1 MINERYLINKK
12 IGTGRSQVFLCQDTE
27 FPEINKVIKLLPVDV
42 DPEEITIFRNEFFIL
57 MKLNHPNIIK
67 ANDFGTVLKTD
78 GEQEISIGSKFL
90 IMEYFQGEE
99 LVHYKNISDE
109 PALREIIK
117 QISSVLYYLHQSNY
131 IYYDLKPENIL
142 VKVSNGKPIIKLID
156 LGFAQHI
163 LESREEIIRGTAE
176 YIAPEIIK
184 NERHNHRV
192 DLYSLGI
199 MLYKIVY
206 GKFPFKTSSELEIY
220 KSHLEMEYEFPQSK
234 YSGELIVAIKKL
246 LIKNPDERFQ
256 NSLQLLSALNISI
269 DGDLNKDWIP
279 AKVFSNRKD
288 VLTIIKTYFADETS
302 GEVFTIKSF
311 EGAGKTALLDEIYF
325 QNENVILIKNNK
337 SKTGFDFVKLIL
349 KEIVFN
355 EFVFNK
361 LSSEI
366 LVRIYGI
373 FLSPPQD
380 IYGELKAIF
389 TAVSIHNNFIL
400 LLDDF
405 NSYDEFTI
413 EVFKN
418 IIPILQVNRI
428 KIILTE
434 ASNFNYLSSFI
445 FNLRELNLNPFTDVH
460 LDEYLNKSFYPDFPI
475 GELKKLIL
483 LHADL
488 LPGSIESF
496 LRDIILLKIIQFTP
510 DGVGIKTKADE
521 ISVLKSSQEEIYN
534 FRFQMLSKS
543 EEEIAKLVSA
553 FEITVDE
560 PTISELV
567 KMPSGQIS
575 SLISSLQNKNIIQQ
589 YSRSSGIIFTSE
601 GLKKFVYS
609 KIDDKKNYHKLIAKE
624 LYEKFPSYNRTEAA
638 RHYELAGDFKK
649 SYEIYKIE
657 LDSAEKITAYSYQK
671 NILLHLLEL
680 KLEDSDLTEINFQLC
695 KTFHKLGEYKQSL
708 QIIEGLLSKKLD
720 EEFRR
725 KILILKGSCKIGL
738 SENEEGKNLL
748 ASLIPEIKDESQK
761 QSLLVEIA
769 SAEFDL
775 NHFDSASQICMDVI
789 TNPHTKNE
797 EKGKCFNLLGLIEI
811 NKKNNVDEGLFLIM
825 QAQEAYQQVNDSN
838 RVAQMGKNM
847 GNIFNIKGEYEKA
860 EQSWNKSLE
869 INRAIGNLEQEAG
882 LLLNFGVYYYDKS
895 YLSNAIDFY
904 KRASSIFVSIGNKY
918 GESQALYNLSE
929 VYLLTCEYQ
938 NAYKVIQNSI
948 LIFSQLNYLLEE
960 LEAQFILSKLFY
972 LIGDFE
978 MFSEVIG
985 NINQLNEKGNIV
997 EKNKIQFEYLLELK
1011 KIKDD
1016 FSKADINKLHSLQKA
1031 FLEQKDKLHYFSTTI
1046 LIVKNL
1052 IGLNK
1057 IKEGVAILRSEGIN
1071 DLCKDNVLFFA
1082 EREYIL
1088 GKFSQKNPT
1097 LQLKTPVEYYNSA
1110 LKALEDF
1117 AVTELTW
1124 EIMFELGNYFFQRGN
1139 FGKAKENFNYA
1150 KEIIFYFGDNIKN
1163 SRLRDAYFNKPE
1175 RKDALQKIE
1184 KLGS

>member
-12 IGTGRSQVFLCQDTE
+12 IGKGRSQVFLCQDTE
-27 FPEINKVIKLLPVDV
+27 FPEIKKVIKLLPVDA
-42 DPEEITIFRNEFFIL
+42 DHEEIKIFRNEFFIL

-67 ANDFGTVLKTD
+67 ANDFGTVLKTG

-109 PALREIIK
+109 SALREIIK
-117 QISSVLYYLHQSNY
+117 QVSSVLYYLHQSNY
-131 IYYDLKPENIL
+131 VYYDLKPENIL
-142 VKVSNGKPIIKLID
+142 VNESNGKPIIKLID

-163 LESREEIIRGTAE
+163 LESREDIIRGTPE

-184 NERHNHRV
+184 NEKHNHRV

-206 GKFPFKTSSELEIY
+206 GKFPFKASSELEIY

-234 YSGELIVAIKKL
+234 YSGELIGAIKKL
-246 LIKNPDERFQ
+246 LLKNPEERFQ

-269 DGDLNKDWIP
+269 DEDLNKDWIP

-337 SKTGFDFVKLIL
+337 SKAGIDFIKLIL

-355 EFVFNK
+355 EFVFDK
-361 LSSEI
+361 LSDEI
-366 LVRIYGI
+366 LDRIYGI
-373 FLSPPQD
+373 FISSPQD
-380 IYGELKAIF
+380 IVGELKAIF
-389 TAVSIHNNFIL
+389 TAVSTHNNFIL

-475 GELKKLIL
+475 DDLKKLIL

-496 LRDIILLKIIQFTP
+496 MRDIILLKIILFTP

-543 EEEIAKLVSA
+543 EKEIAKLVSA

-560 PTISELV
+560 LIISELV
-567 KMPSGQIS
+567 KIPPIQIPT
-575 SLISSLQNKNIIQQ
+575 LISSLQNKNIIQQ

-601 GLKKFVYS
+601 GLRKFLYS
-609 KIDDKKNYHKLIAKE
+609 KIDDQKNYHKQIAKE
-624 LYEKFPSYNRTEAA
+624 LNERFPSFNRTENS
-638 RHYELAGDFKK
+638 RHYELAGDYKK
-649 SYEIYKIE
+649 SYEIYKEE
-657 LDSAEKITAYSYQK
+657 LSSAEKLSAYSYQK

-680 KLEDSDLTEINFQLC
+680 KLEDSDLIEIKLQLC
-695 KTFHKLGEYKQSL
+695 KVLYKLGDYQQSL
-708 QIIEGLLSKKLD
+708 KVSDELLNKKLD
-720 EEFRR
+720 DELQQEL
-725 KILILKGSCKIGL
+725 LILKGISQIGL
-738 SENEEGKNLL
+738 GENEDGRNLL
-748 ASLIPEIKDESQK
+748 ISLIPEINDESRK
-761 QSLLVEIA
+761 QTLLAEIA
-769 SAEFDL
+769 SAEFTL
-775 NHFDSASQICMDVI
+775 TNFDSSFQTCMQVVSNSK
-789 TNPHTKNE
+789 TNAE
-797 EKGKCFNLLGLIEI
+797 DKGKSYNLLGLIALY
-811 NKKNNVDEGLFLIM
+811 KNNNFNEALNYIQQALEVYQHKNNLLRAAIM
-825 QAQEAYQQVNDSN
+825 E
-838 RVAQMGKNM
+838 MNM
-847 GNIFNIKGEYEKA
+847 GNIYNMKGEHEKA
-860 EQSWNKSLE
+860 EQCWNKSLE
-869 INRAIGNLEQEAG
+869 INLKIGNLEQEAM
-882 LLLNFGVYYYDKS
+882 LLLNFGIYNYDKS
-895 YLSNAIDFY
+895 NFDEAIEFY
-904 KRASSIFVSIGNKY
+904 KKASVIFLSLGNKN
-918 GESQALYNLSE
+918 GECSVLINLGEIFLKVCQYQKAFESLINAE
-929 VYLLTCEYQ
+929 NILTLLSST
-938 NAYKVIQNSI
+938 
-948 LIFSQLNYLLEE
+948 FLEFE
-960 LEAQFILSKLFY
+960 RLFILSKLY
-972 LIGDFE
+972 YEIGDYK
-978 MFSEVIG
+978 
-985 NINQLNEKGNIV
+985 QLNKVIVKFKKLYEEGNVI
-997 EKNKIQFEYLLELK
+997 EKNKIQFDYLLELE
-1011 KIKDD
+1011 KIKNDLSSVD
-1016 FSKADINKLHSLQKA
+1016 LNQLHSLQIK
-1031 FLEQKDKLHYFSTTI
+1031 FLDQIDKDNYFETTI
-1046 LIVKNL
+1046 WLVKYLLAQNKFSDALAELSTKQVNEFCTENL
-1052 IGLNK
+1052 
-1057 IKEGVAILRSEGIN
+1057 
-1071 DLCKDNVLFFA
+1071 LFSV
-1082 EREYIL
+1082 EREYML
-1088 GKFSQKNPT
+1088 GKISEKDQP
-1097 LQLKTPVEYYNSA
+1097 LQLKTSIEYYTSA
-1110 LKALEDF
+1110 FETIKEF
-1117 AVTELTW
+1117 NVTELTW
-1124 EIMFELGNYFFQRGN
+1124 KIMFELGNSFFQRGN
-1139 FGKAKENFNYA
+1139 FSKAKEHMYYA
-1150 KEIIFYFGDNIKN
+1150 KEIIFYFGNNIKN

-1175 RKDALQKIE
+1175 RKEALQKIE

>member
-12 IGTGRSQVFLCQDTE
+12 IGKGRSQVFLCQDIE
-27 FPEINKVIKLLPVDV
+27 FPEIKKVIKLLPVNA
-42 DPEEITIFRNEFFIL
+42 DPEEIKIFRNEFFIL

-67 ANDFGTVLKTD
+67 ASDFGTVLKTD
-78 GEQEISIGSKFL
+78 GEQEISSGSKYL
-90 IMEYFQGEE
+90 IMDYFQGEE
-99 LVHYKNISDE
+99 LIRYNNISDE

-117 QISSVLYYLHQSNY
+117 QICSVLYYLHQSNY
-131 IYYDLKPENIL
+131 VYYDLKPENIL
-142 VKVSNGKPIIKLID
+142 VNESNGKPIIKLID

-163 LESREEIIRGTAE
+163 LESREDIIRGTPE

-184 NERHNHRV
+184 NEKHNHRA

-206 GKFPFKTSSELEIY
+206 GKFPFKTSNELEIY

-234 YSGELIVAIKKL
+234 YSGELIAAIKKL

-256 NSLQLLSALNISI
+256 NSLQLLSVLNISI
-269 DGDLNKDWIP
+269 DEDLNKDWIP

-325 QNENVILIKNNK
+325 QNENVILIKNYK
-337 SKTGFDFVKLIL
+337 SKSGIDFVKLIL

-400 LLDDF
+400 LFDDF

-428 KIILTE
+428 RIILTE
-434 ASNFNYLSSFI
+434 TSNTNYLSSFI

-460 LDEYLNKSFYPDFPI
+460 LDEYLNKSFYPGFPI

-510 DGVGIKTKADE
+510 DGVAIKTKADE

-543 EEEIAKLVSA
+543 EEEIVKLISA

-560 PTISELV
+560 PIISELV
-567 KMPSGQIS
+567 KIPPIQIPT
-575 SLISSLQNKNIIQQ
+575 LISSLQNKNIIQQ
-589 YSRSSGIIFTSE
+589 YSRNSGIIFTSE

-624 LYEKFPSYNRTEAA
+624 LYEKFPSFNRTENA
-638 RHYELAGDFKK
+638 RHYELAGDYKK
-649 SYEIYKIE
+649 SYEIYKEE
-657 LDSAEKITAYSYQK
+657 LSSAEKLSAYSFQK

-680 KLEDSDLTEINFQLC
+680 KLEDSDLTEINLQLC
-695 KTFHKLGEYKQSL
+695 KVLYKLGEHKQSL
-708 QIIEGLLSKKLD
+708 QIIEELLSKSLD
-720 EEFRR
+720 EKFKQEL
-725 KILILKGSCKIGL
+725 LILKGSSLIENG
-738 SENEEGKNLL
+738 ENEEGKILL
-748 ASLIPEIKDESQK
+748 ESLIGEVKDETRK

-769 SAEFDL
+769 SAEFEM
-775 NHFDSASQICMDVI
+775 NRFESVSQLCKEVI
-789 TNPHTKNE
+789 SNPSTENE
-797 EKGKCFNLLGLIEI
+797 DMGKCYNILGL
-811 NKKNNVDEGLFLIM
+811 VGLFRPENLNDSLASLQ
-825 QAQEAYQQVNDSN
+825 QAKKIYQQLNLQG
-838 RVAQMGKNM
+838 RVAKMEQNLGIIYNMNGDYKNAEICWNNSL
-847 GNIFNIKGEYEKA
+847 NINV
-860 EQSWNKSLE
+860 S
-869 INRAIGNLEQEAG
+869 IGNLEQEG
-882 LLLNFGVYYYDKS
+882 KLLMNLGIYNYQQFHLKE
-895 YLSNAIDFY
+895 AIEYY
-904 KRASSIFVSIGNKY
+904 KRAATIFLSMGNKY
-918 GESQALYNLSE
+918 GECSILINLGE
-929 VYLLTCEYQ
+929 IYVTVCEFQ
-938 NAYKVIQNSI
+938 NAYDSLTNAINF
-948 LIFSQLNYLLEE
+948 LNQLNYSYLEYE
-960 LEAQFILSKLFY
+960 RLFIIAKLFFE
-972 LIGDFE
+972 IGDYDQ
-978 MFSEVIG
+978 FS
-985 NINQLNEKGNIV
+985 NIV
-997 EKNKIQFEYLLELK
+997 KEFNEHYQIKNIVDKNKIQLEYVLQLEK
-1011 KIKDD
+1011 TKDD
-1016 FSKADINKLHSLQKA
+1016 FSIIDINILHSLQIA
-1031 FLEQKDKLHYFSTTI
+1031 FLEQKDNLHYFSTTI

-1052 IGLNK
+1052 ITLNK
-1057 IKEGVAILRSEGIN
+1057 IEEAIAILSSEEVN
-1071 DLCKDNVLFFA
+1071 ELCKDNALFLA
-1082 EREYIL
+1082 EREYML
-1088 GKFSQKNPT
+1088 GKISEKDQQS
-1097 LQLKTPVEYYNSA
+1097 QLKTSIEYYISA
-1110 LKALEDF
+1110 FEAIKEF
-1117 AVTELTW
+1117 NVTELTW
-1124 EIMFELGNYFFQRGN
+1124 KIMFELGNSFFQRGN
-1139 FGKAKENFNYA
+1139 FGKAKEHLYYA